1 MKRTYPT
8 NIDGRIFY
16 IDEDAY
22 ALLRSYLDQLH
33 QTFKGCE
40 GNEIVSDIESRIREL
55 FDERMNAG
63 ADVITITDVNN
74 VIETM
79 GRPEDLEGN
88 DENMDD
94 NGTEASQSHR
104 PPFFSINL
112 PAHKRLYRNM
122 KNKVFGGVI
131 GGLAVY
137 LGWQPNIMRLVT
149 IIVTIMLAPLVT
161 FWLFPC
167 IYMIAWMVIP
177 AAVTPAQ
184 ILEMNGTPRNVDTL
198 GQAVIASQAAPPPS
212 TEDNAS
218 FLSTFFSI
226 VGKTIM
232 AVFGIFA
239 IFVCLISLAALV
251 AVVAGVLAK
260 AFYLDSTILDNLKM
274 GHLAISKIYA
284 IISGLLLSSLVT
296 GAIGY
301 GASSVLFHMKSF
313 SKSAIITI
321 VIVGLVLFVVTA
333 VFGILAFAA

>member
-22 ALLRSYLDQLH
+22 ALLRNYLDQLH

-55 FDERMNAG
+55 FEERISAG
-63 ADVITITDVNN
+63 ADVITIADVNN

-79 GRPEDLEGN
+79 GRPEDLE
-88 DENMDD
+88 ENDD
-94 NGTEASQSHR
+94 NQENDGAAPHENR

-137 LGWQPNIMRLVT
+137 LGWQPNIMRLVV
-149 IIVTIMLAPLVT
+149 IVLTIMFTPLIT
-161 FWLFPC
+161 FWPLPC
-167 IYMIAWMVIP
+167 IYMIAWMIIP
-177 AAVTPAQ
+177 AATTPAQ
-184 ILEMNGTPRNVDTL
+184 ILEMNGSPRNVDTL
-198 GQAVIASQAAPPPS
+198 GQAVIASQTTPPPY
-212 TEDNAS
+212 TEDAS
-218 FLSTFFSI
+218 GILNTVFSI
-226 VGKTIM
+226 IGKSIM
-232 AVFGIFA
+232 AIFGLFA
-239 IFVCLISLAALV
+239 TFACLISLSALV
-251 AVVAGVLAK
+251 AITAGVLART
-260 AFYLDSTILDNLKM
+260 FYLDSTIIDNLNM
-274 GHLAISKIYA
+274 HYLAATQIYA
-284 IISGLLLSSLVT
+284 IMSGLLLSSLVT

-301 GASSVLFHMKSF
+301 GASSVLFHLKGF
-313 SKSAIITI
+313 SKGAIVTL

-333 VFGILAFAA
+333 VFAILAFNA